1 MEECG
6 KVAQPLCLS
15 ALLTQVSIKYLSE
28 ADDDIFK
35 SNINIKIGKVTMANE
50 DKQDKQESAR

>member
-6 KVAQPLCLS
+6 KVAQPICLS

-28 ADDDIFK
+28 ADDIFK

>member
-1 MEECG
+1 MWRS
-6 KVAQPLCLS
+6 VAKLRNLY

-28 ADDDIFK
+28 ADDIFK